1 MITIVVEQ
9 QIGKRRHCDRF
20 YNHSTTT
27 TIARWRFGIH
37 IVVVI
42 VVVVITIAVGI
53 GAGKDA
59 LTESTEGDSSIQ
71 LTRIDGTKILWIRIG
86 IMIVCVRLLLLLLL
100 CVLGQL

>member
-27 TIARWRFGIH
+27 TARWRFGIH

-42 VVVVITIAVGI
+42 VVIVITIAVRI

-59 LTESTEGDSSIQ
+59 LTESTERDSSIQ

-100 CVLGQL
+100 LRILGQL

>member
-27 TIARWRFGIH
+27 TAARWRFGIH

-42 VVVVITIAVGI
+42 VVIVITIAVRI

-59 LTESTEGDSSIQ
+59 LTESTERDSSIQ

-86 IMIVCVRLLLLLLL
+86 IMIVCVRLLLLLLR
-100 CVLGQL
+100 VLGQL